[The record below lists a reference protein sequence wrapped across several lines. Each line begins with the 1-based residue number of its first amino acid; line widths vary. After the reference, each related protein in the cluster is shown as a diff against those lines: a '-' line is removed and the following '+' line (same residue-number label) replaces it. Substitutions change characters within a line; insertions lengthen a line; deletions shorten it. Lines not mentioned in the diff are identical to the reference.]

1 MSNLA
6 LLDNVEHRDL
16 KVRPDRGDMFG
27 DHINQVL
34 VFPNEF
40 RALQRDYPIFFR
52 KDSEEEYQA
61 VALLGFERDENLFVR
76 DGVWHASYIPA
87 VQARGPFSIL
97 VSPGESGSL
106 EPKVQIDLDSPAVS
120 KDEGYGLFLPQ
131 GGYSP
136 YLEKTMAVL
145 RTLHDGVGFSRAFF
159 TALEKYDLIE
169 PLSMEIKVNDTLQ
182 YSVPGIYSVSQE
194 KFESLPAEA
203 LHDMHQS
210 GALAACYWVLG
221 SVDNIGRLVDI
232 KADLVSQ

>member
-6 LLDNVEHRDL
+6 LLDNVEHHDL
-16 KVRPDRGDMFG
+16 KVRADRGDTFG

-52 KDSEEEYQA
+52 KDSEDVFQA

-76 DGVWHASYIPA
+76 DGAWHASYVPA

-97 VSPGESGSL
+97 VSPGESGAP
-106 EPKVQIDLDSPAVS
+106 EPKVQIDLDSPAVT
-120 KDEGYGLFLPQ
+120 KDEGYDLFLPQ

-136 YLEKTMAVL
+136 YLEKIMAVL
-145 RTLHDGVGFSRAFF
+145 RTLHDGVGFARAFF
-159 TALEKYDLIE
+159 AALEKYDLIE
-169 PLSMEIKVNDTLQ
+169 PLSVDIKVNDALQ
-182 YSVPGIYSVSQE
+182 YSVPDVYSVAQE
-194 KFESLPAEA
+194 KFQNLPAEA
-203 LHDMHQS
+203 LLEMHQS

-221 SVDNIGRLVDI
+221 SFDNIGRLVDM
-232 KADLVSQ
+232 KADMVRQ